1 MASFYITSLYEN
13 LEYVQFTTKL
23 NNNTNKCYARSI
35 IKINNLWKICV
46 CADFLSTLS
55 LLPQKNI
62 FNFIKHKIGLKSSSE
77 LELTNKEE
85 MELNVGT
92 LGINL
97 GLKTDNTRTK
107 IGWWSGVGVTPKY
120 HSKLAV

>member
-1 MASFYITSLYEN
+1 M
-13 LEYVQFTTKL
+13 
-23 NNNTNKCYARSI
+23 I

-46 CADFLSTLS
+46 CADLLTTLPHIS
-55 LLPQKNI
+55 LKKKHLY
-62 FNFIKHKIGLKSSSE
+62 NFIGHKIGLKSSSE

>member
-1 MASFYITSLYEN
+1 MSVLTFYRHFLY
-13 LEYVQFTTKL
+13 FH
-23 NNNTNKCYARSI
+23 R
-35 IKINNLWKICV
+35 
-46 CADFLSTLS
+46 
-55 LLPQKNI
+55 KNI
-62 FNFIKHKIGLKSSSE
+62 FNFIEHKIGLKSSSE